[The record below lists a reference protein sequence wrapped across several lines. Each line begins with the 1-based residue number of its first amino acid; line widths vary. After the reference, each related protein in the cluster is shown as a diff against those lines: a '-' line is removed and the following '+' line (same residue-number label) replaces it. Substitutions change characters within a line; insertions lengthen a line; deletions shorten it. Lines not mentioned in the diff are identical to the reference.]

1 MQNAKF
7 NPEQVSYISF
17 FPTGKEWQTET
28 RLKEKILIENPEQ
41 YAEKYPQR
49 PGLLVI
55 EQKGKKRS
63 FSQNFWLE
71 PGEEIPEPEQIT
83 VEEPTEEILERMAE
97 NNHAVIL
104 IQPKNRSRKKS

>member
-17 FPTGKEWQTET
+17 FPTGEQWEIET
-28 RLKEKILIENPEQ
+28 RLKEKILIDNPEQ

-83 VEEPTEEILERMAE
+83 VEEPTGEILERMSE
-97 NNHAVIL
+97 NKHAVIL
-104 IQPKNRSRKKS
+104 VQPKTRSRKKS

>member
-7 NPEQVSYISF
+7 NPEQVCYISF

-28 RLKEKILIENPEQ
+28 RLKEKILIENPEH

-83 VEEPTEEILERMAE
+83 VEEPTEEFLERMSE
-97 NNHAVIL
+97 NKHAVIL
-104 IQPKNRSRKKS
+104 VQPKTRSRKKS